1 MYIRCKYRLLYLL
14 IIYIAWNLCHFDV
27 PISTKCPR
35 KCKGQSRGIR
45 WLPTQIQIYC
55 RRSKNVNI
63 NCKHM
68 ITKIRREILQCCPEL
83 VPQISGILCP
93 VFVVIVSWS
102 WQTPPPTSAEVSASS
117 VVDGAFVVNCSK
129 SSLTS
134 QTAKNHSY

>member
-1 MYIRCKYRLLYLL
+1 MQYNIFGLDQCCIFFQREGHSQNFDIRTYIRCTYRLLYLL
-14 IIYIAWNLCHFDV
+14 IIYITWNLCHFDV

-35 KCKGQSRGIR
+35 KCKGQRCSIR
-45 WLPTQIQIYC
+45 SLPTQIQIYC

-93 VFVVIVSWS
+93 VFVVIVS
-102 WQTPPPTSAEVSASS
+102 
-117 VVDGAFVVNCSK
+117 
-129 SSLTS
+129 
-134 QTAKNHSY
+134 